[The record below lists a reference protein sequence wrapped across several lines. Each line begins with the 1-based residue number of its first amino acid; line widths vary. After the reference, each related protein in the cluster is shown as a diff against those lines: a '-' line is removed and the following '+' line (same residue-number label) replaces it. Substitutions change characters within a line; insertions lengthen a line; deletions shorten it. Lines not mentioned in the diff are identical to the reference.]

1 MLVFASGYNIFFE
14 FLIPPDFVDVALLA
28 PRMIGQGVRDHYLN
42 GEGFPSL
49 VAVDQDASGK
59 ALERV
64 LALAKGIGSTRMGAI
79 LSSFEEETVIDL
91 FSEHLGGLYAIR
103 RSFEVLSEAGYNPE
117 AILLELY
124 ASGEEIAIA
133 KAARDQGLWGQIT
146 LHSRTSQYGQEV
158 TARLTPEAEERAK
171 DRLRG
176 IIDHIRS
183 GAFAKDWQAEQ
194 DNGYATLNQ
203 VRAQNLKHPMIQAE
217 EALYRI
223 LKR

>member
-1 MLVFASGYNIFFE
+1 
-14 FLIPPDFVDVALLA
+14 
-28 PRMIGQGVRDHYLN
+28 MIGKGVRDHYLN

-49 VAVDQDASGK
+49 VAVAQNATGE
-59 ALERV
+59 ALERT

-103 RSFEVLSEAGYNPE
+103 RSFDVLIEAGYNPE

-124 ASGEEIAIA
+124 ASGEGIAIA
-133 KAARDQGLWGQIT
+133 KATRDLGLWGQIT

-158 TARLTPEAEERAK
+158 TARLTPEAEEGAK
-171 DRLRG
+171 ERLRG
-176 IIDHIRS
+176 IVEHIRS
-183 GAFAKDWQAEQ
+183 GTFAQEWQAEQ
-194 DNGYATLNQ
+194 EQGYASLDRI
-203 VRAQNLKHPMIQAE
+203 RAENLSHPMIQAE
-217 EALYRI
+217 ESLYRI